1 MKKVSGI
8 KLKSSLKNNTK
19 KLVSLV
25 IPVFNEDEM
34 TLSNLEFALNE
45 LIQSLEKKFSFEVI
59 FIDDST
65 KVESRIITREIVG
78 RNKLYKAV
86 FFSRNFGKESALRAG
101 LEFSKGSAVI
111 PLDADLQDPLSLIPD
126 MLESWESG
134 FMVVLAKRVDRSLDS
149 RQKRFWSSLFYKL
162 IGKFA
167 EIEIP
172 ENVGDFRLM
181 DRKVVNA
188 VLTLEERSIFM
199 KGVYAWA
206 GFEPKV
212 IEYVRP
218 NREHGETKFPFRR
231 LLRIGLD
238 GLVSFSSLPLRI
250 WSMIGFVMA
259 GASFI
264 YSLVIIYFKVTQQIP
279 FPGYASLIVVML
291 FSTSINLVC
300 FGIFGEY
307 ISRLFIESKQRPHY
321 IIESTIGIKFEN
333 QEYV

>member
-1 MKKVSGI
+1 MKKVPGI
-8 KLKSSLKNNTK
+8 KLKSSRKTNTK

-34 TLSNLEFALNE
+34 TLSNLEFSLNE
-45 LIQSLEKKFSFEVI
+45 LIKSLEKKYSFEVI

-65 KVESRIITREIVG
+65 KAESRNITRKIVG
-78 RNKLYKAV
+78 RNKLYKAI

-149 RQKRFWSSLFYKL
+149 RQKRFWSSFFYKL
-162 IGKFA
+162 RGKFA

-181 DRKVVNA
+181 DKKVVNA

-206 GFEPKV
+206 GFEPKI

-238 GLVSFSSLPLRI
+238 GLVSFSSFPLRI
-250 WSMIGFVMA
+250 WSMIGFAMA

-264 YSLVIIYFKVTQQIP
+264 YSLVIIYFKVTQQVEI
-279 FPGYASLIVVML
+279 PGYASLIVVML

-321 IIESTIGIKFEN
+321 IIESTIGVKL
-333 QEYV
+333 